1 MKKALKKLALSRET
15 LAALSSPALNNV
27 IAGAGVEAA
36 GTSEG
41 SWCYTC
47 ESCTG
52 ICCNSMTYKCP

>member
-15 LAALSSPALNNV
+15 LLGLSSSSLRNV
-27 IAGAGVEAA
+27 RAGAEVEAA